1 MLYFDWPV
9 SGCRD
14 LETPADTWVQRRGNT
29 LRVKCNSS
37 IDTWYLTCTDSRW
50 VGRVGNCSLGKGQWT
65 GAVCERWHGFHV
77 RQRPAF
83 SSLLKGP
90 WCNYM
95 YNVWQRC
102 CCHGRWFVQFCF
114 RRQRFKNGLYSHR
127 FPRIPLWYDEFITL
141 HVFSPQSLSDALI
154 TRRQQNVP
162 AFSCECYI

>member
-1 MLYFDWPV
+1 MRLFMFTGKITTDMFVNNKLTSRIVGPQWNITGLPMLTIQLTMLYFDWPV

-29 LRVKCNSS
+29 LGVKCNSS

-90 WCNYM
+90 WRTCTCM
-95 YNVWQRC
+95 A
-102 CCHGRWFVQFCF
+102 
-114 RRQRFKNGLYSHR
+114 
-127 FPRIPLWYDEFITL
+127 TL
-141 HVFSPQSLSDALI
+141 LLSWTLI
-154 TRRQQNVP
+154 GSVLFQAST
-162 AFSCECYI
+162 F